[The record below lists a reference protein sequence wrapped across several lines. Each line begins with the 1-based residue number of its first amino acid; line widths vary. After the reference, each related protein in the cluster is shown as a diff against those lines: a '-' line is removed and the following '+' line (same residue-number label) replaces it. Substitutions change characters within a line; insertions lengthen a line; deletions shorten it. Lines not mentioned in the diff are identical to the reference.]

1 MLTPMGS
8 EQTTSSL
15 VVMIEME
22 KIWRDVEMKE
32 QKFFVE
38 DSMSDLLDILRAI
51 ILAEYI
57 LSALL
62 RHIVY
67 KQCTM

>member
-1 MLTPMGS
+1 MGRLAAD
-8 EQTTSSL
+8 ETACFF
-15 VVMIEME
+15 EME

>member
-22 KIWRDVEMKE
+22 KIWRVVEMKE

>member
-1 MLTPMGS
+1 MGS
-8 EQTTSSL
+8 ISL
-15 VVMIEME
+15 NETACFFEME

-51 ILAEYI
+51 IFAE
-57 LSALL
+57 
-62 RHIVY
+62 
-67 KQCTM
+67 

>member
-1 MLTPMGS
+1 
-8 EQTTSSL
+8 
-15 VVMIEME
+15 
-22 KIWRDVEMKE
+22 MKE

-38 DSMSDLLDILRAI
+38 DSMSDLFDILRAI

-62 RHIVY
+62 RHVVY
-67 KQCTM
+67 KQCMM